1 MTPYATANPVMPR
14 SRPPPGCA
22 RVIHYGHAMRL
33 FSRNFHPAPAFTD
46 AEAGEKGGKRASW
59 LKTLILGY
67 LLAQA
72 GVDISNW
79 VRRAP

>member
-1 MTPYATANPVMPR
+1 
-14 SRPPPGCA
+14 
-22 RVIHYGHAMRL
+22 MRL